1 MTRSGDKRSHLQ
13 TVATVPA
20 RDVGPGWDR
29 RGMSAPDR
37 YADAVRA
44 RRAELR
50 ADRAALTGTH
60 RAELRS
66 ELALA
71 RLAAGD
77 ALSDGLDRAAAIV
90 RAHAARPGRA
100 ARRQL
105 TGVLAAALTAAVGA
119 AHACWAGELGAG
131 LRRLAGARGLDLC
144 GLDPDGLDGGSAW
157 PPLPGPPTP
166 RPPPGPPP
174 RPWLA
179 GAAEGLALWRLA
191 LLPLVALPLAGLPVL
206 GGRAWTPLAV
216 GVAAA
221 GLALLI
227 RARRIAADRAVLGR
241 WSEAAIAN
249 ARAAFVTHL
258 DRAALS
264 VEPGLAAELDAA
276 VARRRAALERE
287 LAAVTDG

>member
-1 MTRSGDKRSHLQ
+1 
-13 TVATVPA
+13 
-20 RDVGPGWDR
+20 
-29 RGMSAPDR
+29 MSAPDR
-37 YADAVRA
+37 YADAVLA

-50 ADRAALTGTH
+50 ADRAALAGTH

-77 ALSDGLDRAAAIV
+77 ALSDGLDRAATAV
-90 RAHAARPGRA
+90 GAHVARSGRA
-100 ARRQL
+100 ARRELLDVL
-105 TGVLAAALTAAVGA
+105 TGALATAVVAAR
-119 AHACWAGELGAG
+119 ACWAGELGAG
-131 LRRLAGARGLDLC
+131 LRRLAGARGLDL
-144 GLDPDGLDGGSAW
+144 LDVGSSW
-157 PPLPGPPTP
+157 PVLPGPPTL
-166 RPPPGPPP
+166 RPPPAPPP

-191 LLPLVALPLAGLPVL
+191 LLPLVALPIAGLPVL

-249 ARAAFVTHL
+249 ARAAFATHL

-264 VEPGLAAELDAA
+264 VEPALAADLDAA
-276 VARRRAALERE
+276 VARRRTALDRE